1 MKHLLADELL
11 LIRGKKSFLLVGRV
25 NTSFALCIE
34 TFQEEYCQT
43 ISSGDL
49 VVVSAPEGGPVEPAY
64 MLIEL
69 VRTYHI
75 PLLVLPKDHPGSRRI
90 AYVVSVGNNIRTDC
104 AIRRGTHPE
113 QHLICSADELSGISL
128 SGTGDGVDISPVMDT
143 VSITRVNIGIKTG
156 SH

>member
-11 LIRGKKSFLLVGRV
+11 LIQGKKSFLLVGRV

-34 TFQEEYCQT
+34 TFKEEYCQT

-49 VVVSAPEGGPVEPAY
+49 VVVSAPEGGPLEPAF

-69 VRTYHI
+69 VRTYHT

-90 AYVVSVGNNIRTDC
+90 AYVVSVGHEIRTDC
-104 AIRRGTHPE
+104 GIRRGTHPE
-113 QHLICSADELSGISL
+113 QHLICSADELSGITL
-128 SGTGDGVDISPVMDT
+128 STTGDSVDISPVPDT
-143 VSITRVNIGIKTG
+143 VSIRRINIWIKTD

>member
-25 NTSFALCIE
+25 SASFALCIE

-43 ISSGDL
+43 IDSGDL

-90 AYVVSVGNNIRTDC
+90 AYVVSVGHNIRTDC

-128 SGTGDGVDISPVMDT
+128 TGTGDGVDISPVMDT

>member
-1 MKHLLADELL
+1 MKHLLTDELL

-49 VVVSAPEGGPVEPAY
+49 VVVSAPEGGLIEPAF

-90 AYVVSVGNNIRTDC
+90 AYVVSVGPKIETDC
-104 AIRRGTHPE
+104 GIRRGTHPE

-128 SGTGDGVDISPVMDT
+128 SGTRDGVDISPVSGT
-143 VSITRVNIGIKTG
+143 ASITRVRTGILME
-156 SH
+156 SS

>member
-49 VVVSAPEGGPVEPAY
+49 VVVSAPEGGPIEPAF

-90 AYVVSVGNNIRTDC
+90 AYVVSVGPNIRTDC

-128 SGTGDGVDISPVMDT
+128 SGTGDGVDISPVSGT
-143 VSITRVNIGIKTG
+143 ASITRVRTGILME
-156 SH
+156 SS

>member
-25 NTSFALCIE
+25 STSFALCIE

-49 VVVSAPEGGPVEPAY
+49 VVVSAPEGGPVEPAF

-90 AYVVSVGNNIRTDC
+90 AYVVSVGSNIRTDC

-128 SGTGDGVDISPVMDT
+128 SGTGDGVDISPVSGT
-143 VSITRVNIGIKTG
+143 ASITRVRTGILME
-156 SH
+156 SS

>member
-34 TFQEEYCQT
+34 TFKEEYCQT

-49 VVVSAPEGGPVEPAY
+49 VVVSAPEGGPVEPAF

-90 AYVVSVGNNIRTDC
+90 AYVVSVGPTIRTDC
-104 AIRRGTHPE
+104 GIRRGTHPE

-128 SGTGDGVDISPVMDT
+128 SGTEDGVDISPVSGT
-143 VSITRVNIGIKTG
+143 LTITRVNIGINTD
-156 SH
+156 SR

>member
-25 NTSFALCIE
+25 STSFALCIE

-90 AYVVSVGNNIRTDC
+90 AYVVSVGHNIRTDC